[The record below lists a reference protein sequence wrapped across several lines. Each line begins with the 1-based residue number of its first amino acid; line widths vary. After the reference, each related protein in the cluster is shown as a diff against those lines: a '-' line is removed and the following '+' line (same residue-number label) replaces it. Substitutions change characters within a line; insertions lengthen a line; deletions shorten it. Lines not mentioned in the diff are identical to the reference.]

1 MHTLESCSTDPGNS
15 NGNDI
20 SNALLDAGAAVIA
33 ELRREWAREVELMT
47 AQSREVIATLR
58 VDIIQLQHLLNSEI
72 TMRLGALKDGD
83 PGRDGERGERGERGP
98 PGLSVSGPQGEKG
111 EPGRDGVDGERG
123 AQGQPGERGE

>member
-83 PGRDGERGERGERGP
+83 PGRDGADGAPGRDGERGERGGRGP
-98 PGLSVSGPQGEKG
+98 PGVRVSGPEGEKG
-111 EPGRDGVDGERG
+111 EPGRDGVD
-123 AQGQPGERGE
+123 